1 MRPRFDQDERPG
13 WGRPCAL
20 PTGRLFPRWPRPQPR
35 LLQTWNLRF
44 PGSASGATSAS
55 RSASGSVP
63 LPLPALAPLSRRGR
77 ALLIQEHVLS
87 DLFPSPPCAG
97 FTPRS
102 IFWRTQSLT
111 SWHHVVPAGLL
122 VPQAPW
128 GGPAGTRAP
137 ASAPHASSRPASNT
151 FIYGKRASMLDAS
164 PQINSPGAGPFPSC
178 DNCMWWHARK
188 RVSSAGSKRVG
199 LVFLH
204 GTRHLWGTKFRASDG
219 GGEKEGTMD
228 LGIHLK

>member
-20 PTGRLFPRWPRPQPR
+20 PTGRLFLRWPRPQPR

-122 VPQAPW
+122 VPRAPW

-164 PQINSPGAGPFPSC
+164 PQINSPGAGPVPE
-178 DNCMWWHARK
+178 
-188 RVSSAGSKRVG
+188 
-199 LVFLH
+199 L
-204 GTRHLWGTKFRASDG
+204 
-219 GGEKEGTMD
+219 
-228 LGIHLK
+228 